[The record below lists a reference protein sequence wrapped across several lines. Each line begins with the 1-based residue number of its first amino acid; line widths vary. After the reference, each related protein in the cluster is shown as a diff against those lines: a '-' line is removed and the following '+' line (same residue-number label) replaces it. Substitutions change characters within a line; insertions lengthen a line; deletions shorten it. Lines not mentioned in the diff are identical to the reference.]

1 MVWYP
6 MSIPFMNKNY
16 YIPFKIYIPHKIPYD
31 PPPIIIDLKQGFLF
45 NYINRDIN
53 PNNGEIVTPVL
64 RNLN

>member
-16 YIPFKIYIPHKIPYD
+16 YIPHKIPYD
-31 PPPIIIDLKQGFLF
+31 PPRIIIDLKQGFLF
-45 NYINRDIN
+45 NYINRNIN